1 MTPSDPALEL
11 KSKYPALQSTVI
23 EIPPDWSTAVDQL
36 IRALYE
42 NGFDDATDSIAVIKE
57 KFGELRVYIE
67 GCDNATKDSKFDELI
82 EIANQR
88 AKQSLTW
95 QVMARW

>member
-1 MTPSDPALEL
+1 MTAYQPALKL
-11 KSKYPALQSTVI
+11 KDKYPTLKDAVI
-23 EIPPDWSTAVDQL
+23 EIPAEWSTVVDQL

-67 GCDNATKDSKFDELI
+67 GCTNAAKDSKFDELI
-82 EIANQR
+82 EQANKR
-88 AKQSLTW
+88 AQQCLTW
-95 QVMARW
+95 QVIGR

>member
-1 MTPSDPALEL
+1 MTAYQPALKL
-11 KSKYPALQSTVI
+11 KDKYPTLKDAVI
-23 EIPPDWSTAVDQL
+23 EIPAEWSTAVDQL

-67 GCDNATKDSKFDELI
+67 GSANAAKDSKFDELI
-82 EIANQR
+82 ELANQR

-95 QVMARW
+95 QVMAR